1 MVSRGRYIP
10 VMPDTGRHNAT
21 PGRPAP
27 ALLAPD
33 DPAPYEILRPGAGG
47 RVLLICDHASRVV
60 PTSMNGLGLDDSV
73 LRRHIGWD
81 IGAGEVARRLAGLLD
96 APAVLGG
103 FSRLVIDNNRSLD
116 DPTSIPEI
124 SDGVLIPGN
133 RGITGAGRAARVR
146 QIFEP
151 YHDAIEDMI
160 ERLSAGGVPPVILS
174 VHTFTPVMRGVERP
188 WHFGVLW
195 TRDPRVARPLI
206 ERLGDGPGVVV
217 GDNEPYSAR
226 DGYGFSMERHAAERG
241 YPHALIELRQDLIDT
256 PKGAAFWTERLHRAL
271 LDVLAD
277 ESIYG
282 VMRYEECPT

>member
-1 MVSRGRYIP
+1 
-10 VMPDTGRHNAT
+10 MPDSARHNDLV
-21 PGRPAP
+21 GGPAP
-27 ALLAPD
+27 ALLGPD
-33 DPAPYEILRPGAGG
+33 DPAPYEILRPEAGG

-60 PTSMNGLGLDDSV
+60 PTSLDRLGLDDAV

-81 IGAGEVARRLAGLLD
+81 IGAGDVTRRLAELLD

-103 FSRLVIDNNRSLD
+103 FSRLVIDNNRGLD

-124 SDGVLIPGN
+124 SDGVLISGN
-133 RGITGAGRAARVR
+133 RGISDTERRARVR
-146 QIFEP
+146 QVFEP

-160 ERLSAGGVPPVILS
+160 ERLSTGGVTPVLLS

-188 WHFGVLW
+188 WHFGLLW

-206 ERLGDGPGVVV
+206 ERLGDEPGVVV

-256 PKGAAFWTERLHRAL
+256 PKGVALWTERLHRAL
-271 LDVLAD
+271 RDVLAD
-277 ESIYG
+277 ESIYR
-282 VMRYEECPT
+282 VMRNEECPA